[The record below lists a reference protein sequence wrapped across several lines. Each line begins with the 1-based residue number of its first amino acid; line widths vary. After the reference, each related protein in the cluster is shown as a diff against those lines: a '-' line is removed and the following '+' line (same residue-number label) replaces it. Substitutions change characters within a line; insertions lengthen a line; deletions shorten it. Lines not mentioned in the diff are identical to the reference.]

1 MILRLSLLLLIFGVV
16 TGCVPVSK
24 LVPLQSGDLHVKNMP
39 LDTVVRTRP
48 LALKEYRI
56 QPQDQL
62 SIMVETLTPD
72 EFNFLKQLN
81 PNMSRMG
88 GNMGGNMGGGG
99 IGYYVD
105 ARGNVEM
112 PVLGPVHL
120 SGLTLLEAEHHLRLA
135 LKDLLRD
142 PVVRVRILNFR
153 FVFAGEVNGLVV
165 SPSPRISIM
174 EALAQVGGLTEL
186 SDRSNI
192 KIIRQKGDSAE
203 VLYVNVL
210 DEKIISS
217 PNFWLQQNDIV
228 IVSPLRQ
235 RTARTYLTQNIGLF
249 VSLITLGLTT
259 INFLTR

>member
-1 MILRLSLLLLIFGVV
+1 MRFRIFLLFTILSA
-16 TGCVPVSK
+16 GCVPISK
-24 LVPLQSGDLHVKNMP
+24 LVPLQSGDVHEKNIP

-81 PNMSRMG
+81 PNMMRAGSSGGMAGGMG
-88 GNMGGNMGGGG
+88 GS
-99 IGYYVD
+99 GYYVD

-112 PVLGPVHL
+112 PVLGPVHMA
-120 SGLTLLEAEHHLRLA
+120 GLTLMEAEQAMRTA

-153 FVFAGEVNGLVV
+153 FVFAGEVNGMVV
-165 SPSPRISIM
+165 SPSPRISMM
-174 EALAQVGGLTEL
+174 EALAQVGGFTEM
-186 SDRSNI
+186 SDRSNV
-192 KIIRQKGDSAE
+192 KIIRQRGDTAE
-203 VLYVNVL
+203 VLYVNLL
-210 DEKIISS
+210 DERSISS
-217 PNFWLQQNDIV
+217 PNFWLQQNDII

-235 RTARTYLTQNIGLF
+235 RTARTYLIQNVGLV
-249 VSLITLGLTT
+249 VSLLTLGLTT
-259 INFLTR
+259 FNFLTR